1 MLLTVDPD
9 ADLMDI
15 EGIAIAPVPSLQA
28 AGVDSAELD
37 VPKAVRF
44 ATDGYAPFGQ
54 EIFDIAVTEIESIVQ
69 PDRIGNDIGR
79 KSMTLV

>member
-1 MLLTVDPD
+1 M
-9 ADLMDI
+9 
-15 EGIAIAPVPSLQA
+15 EGIAVTSMFSLQA

-69 PDRIGNDIGR
+69 PDSVADNVRR
-79 KSMTLV
+79 KSVAFICAHVPILPILAH